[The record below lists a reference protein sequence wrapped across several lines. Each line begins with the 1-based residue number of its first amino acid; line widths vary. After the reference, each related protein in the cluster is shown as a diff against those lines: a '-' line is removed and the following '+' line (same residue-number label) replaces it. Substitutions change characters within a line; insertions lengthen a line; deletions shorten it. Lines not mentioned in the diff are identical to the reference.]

1 MSMNNSDDVKK
12 IARHSSLLVSWGG
25 LGQVLQYVSSNLVA
39 FLASSSD
46 SIRVAMLSAY
56 ERVLIFSEFLPIP
69 FMLGLMFANTGPIAK
84 LYNSED
90 IGYSQ
95 LTLRLIICAG
105 VNFNAIAILLNFL
118 GKLDYNCYCAAGS
131 NNAE

>member
-1 MSMNNSDDVKK
+1 MSMNTSDDVKK

-90 IGYSQ
+90 IGVPYFKPWQMGIPAESVPF
-95 LTLRLIICAG
+95 TIIFVG
-105 VNFNAIAILLNFL
+105 DFLYRLLNIFISV
-118 GKLDYNCYCAAGS
+118 Y
-131 NNAE
+131 